1 MVEGLFIGLLGA
13 ALPLGLVGLLYDR
26 AILYLQ
32 GKLLVLTRI
41 LSFLEMQ
48 EVMRLLIPVA
58 AVLGVGIGLFGSV
71 AAVRKHLKV

>member
-1 MVEGLFIGLLGA
+1 M
-13 ALPLGLVGLLYDR
+13 GLVGLLYDR